1 MVSKGDHFFQNL
13 LRHTTK
19 VGAMFGML
27 ARYAALSFGFK
38 SSNPRNTDYVQ
49 LELDLVAGGVAKQ
62 ILKKVVSLADHAY
75 NIGKSVILKYAKN
88 NHLSWVE
95 DDSNMNKKFRRN
107 FLRLTIIPKLEAFVA

>member
-1 MVSKGDHFFQNL
+1 MSSSCIESGVLDGDA
-13 LRHTTK
+13 RK

-75 NIGKSVILKYAKN
+75 NIGKPVCILTGGETTVQVNSIPSQHAK
-88 NHLSWVE
+88 HST
-95 DDSNMNKKFRRN
+95 N
-107 FLRLTIIPKLEAFVA
+107 FPRIAI

>member
-1 MVSKGDHFFQNL
+1 VSDSSSAAEKLGYLPIVLSSVLDGDA
-13 LRHTTK
+13 RK

-62 ILKKVVSLADHAY
+62 IHCLSNSNPHATT
-75 NIGKSVILKYAKN
+75 IS
-88 NHLSWVE
+88 
-95 DDSNMNKKFRRN
+95 M
-107 FLRLTIIPKLEAFVA
+107 FLPPFPVPFT